1 MKSSVVKKTESFPT
15 VGNDD
20 VGDKKEINATQ
31 EIEDSITPEIIIAL
45 CGPIGSP
52 LHETAEQISFS
63 LQKYGYT
70 SSSIR
75 LSDLIKINHEHTKI
89 EIDENSKLKKI
100 KSLISIGD
108 KLREL
113 YGSDILAK
121 LAIAKISAERT
132 KKFGSFDDVVNESTK
147 KDSNKIHNQKVC
159 HIIDSVK
166 NASELE
172 LLKSIYGKM
181 IFSIGVFSPL
191 EQRQDNLE
199 KISGLSSQDIAELI
213 NTDSGEEFDHGQS
226 VRDTFPKCDYFLRVD
241 HGLSEPNNS
250 KAKSEILDKLERFF
264 KLVFRTAVISPTEEE
279 NAMYAA
285 SSASRNSACLSRQ
298 VGAAITSSSGE
309 LLSTG
314 WNDVPR
320 HGGGLYGKPS
330 LRLNLISPDHRC
342 YASSRKNC
350 SNDSEKRILA
360 EVVIDSLI
368 QEKILNKNRKNEAV
382 ETIVKNSR
390 LKDLIEFS
398 RAVHAEM
405 HAILGASRVAGE
417 RILGGKIFVTTYPCH
432 SCARHIIAS
441 GISEVYFIEPYR
453 KSLALKLHSD
463 AMTESFTDEN
473 NKVKLIQ
480 FDGVSPTRF
489 LELFDSGSR
498 KSRAGVLELQREDM
512 AMPANSMSLKAIPK
526 LEQVVI
532 AEVGGKDLQL
542 LNLES
547 ERHEKK

>member
-1 MKSSVVKKTESFPT
+1 MQSTALDKSQEFQL

-20 VGDKKEINATQ
+20 VAEQSTINATQ
-31 EIEDSITPEIIIAL
+31 EIKDSVTPEIIIAL

-63 LQKYGYT
+63 LKKYGYKIYD
-70 SSSIR
+70 IR
-75 LSDLIKINHEHTKI
+75 LSDLIRINSKYTKIN
-89 EIDENSKLKKI
+89 IDESTKLKKF
-100 KSLISIGD
+100 KSLITVGD
-108 KLREL
+108 KLREI

-121 LAIAKISAERT
+121 LAIAKISAER
-132 KKFGSFDDVVNESTK
+132 KKNFGEFDDIVNESSK
-147 KDSNKIHNQKVC
+147 GEASKIKNQKIC

-166 NASELE
+166 NSSELE

-191 EQRQDNLE
+191 EARRENLS
-199 KISGLSSQDIAELI
+199 KINSLSVEDIAELI

-241 HGLSEPNNS
+241 SGLAEPGNAE
-250 KAKSEILDKLERFF
+250 AKGQILSKLERFF
-264 KLVFRTAVISPTEEE
+264 KLIFRSSVISPTEEE

-285 SSASRNSACLSRQ
+285 TSAARNSACLSRQ
-298 VGAAITSSSGE
+298 VGAAVTSSSGE

-320 HGGGLYGKPS
+320 NGGGLYGKQS
-330 LRLNLISPDHRC
+330 IRLKVIDPDHRC
-342 YASSRKNC
+342 YALQNRNC
-350 SNDSEKRILA
+350 SNDAEKRILA
-360 EVVIDSLI
+360 EVVIDSLV
-368 QEKILNKNRKNEAV
+368 QEKIIPVKKREAAIQ
-382 ETIVKNSR
+382 TIIKNSR

-463 AMTESFTDEN
+463 AMTESVIETDE
-473 NKVKLIQ
+473 KVKLIQ
-480 FDGVSPTRF
+480 FDGVAPTRF
-489 LELFDSGSR
+489 LELFESGSR
-498 KSRAGVLELQREDM
+498 KSKAGVLELATEGA
-512 AMPANSMSLKAIPK
+512 AMPVDSVSLKAIPK

-532 AEVGGKDLQL
+532 AEVDSNK
-542 LNLES
+542 LNLLRLE
-547 ERHEKK
+547 

>member
-1 MKSSVVKKTESFPT
+1 MQSTALDKSQEFQL

-20 VGDKKEINATQ
+20 VAEHSTINATQ
-31 EIEDSITPEIIIAL
+31 EIKDSVTPEIIIAL

-63 LQKYGYT
+63 LKKYGYKT
-70 SSSIR
+70 YDIR
-75 LSDLIKINHEHTKI
+75 LSDLIRINSKYTNI
-89 EIDENSKLKKI
+89 NIDESTKLKKF
-100 KSLISIGD
+100 KSLITVGD
-108 KLREL
+108 KLREI

-121 LAIAKISAERT
+121 LAIAKISAER
-132 KKFGSFDDVVNESTK
+132 KKNFGEFDDIVNESSK
-147 KDSNKIHNQKVC
+147 GEASKIKNQKIC

-166 NASELE
+166 NSSELE

-191 EQRQDNLE
+191 EARRENLS
-199 KISGLSSQDIAELI
+199 KINSLSVEDIAELI

-241 HGLSEPNNS
+241 SGLAEPGNAE
-250 KAKSEILDKLERFF
+250 AKGQILSKLERFF
-264 KLVFRTAVISPTEEE
+264 KLIFRSSVISPTEEE

-285 SSASRNSACLSRQ
+285 TSAARNSACLSRQ
-298 VGAAITSSSGE
+298 VGAAVTSSSGE

-320 HGGGLYGKPS
+320 NGGGLYGKQS
-330 LRLNLISPDHRC
+330 IRLKVIDPDHRC
-342 YASSRKNC
+342 YALQNRNC
-350 SNDSEKRILA
+350 SNDAEKRILA
-360 EVVIDSLI
+360 EVVIDSLV
-368 QEKILNKNRKNEAV
+368 QEKIIPVKKREAAIQ
-382 ETIVKNSR
+382 TIVKNSR

-463 AMTESFTDEN
+463 AMTESVIETDE
-473 NKVKLIQ
+473 KVKLIQ
-480 FDGVSPTRF
+480 FDGVAPTRF
-489 LELFDSGSR
+489 LELFESGSR
-498 KSRAGVLELQREDM
+498 KSKAGVLELATEGA
-512 AMPANSMSLKAIPK
+512 AMPVDSVSLKAIPK

-532 AEVGGKDLQL
+532 AEVDSNK
-542 LNLES
+542 LNLLRLE
-547 ERHEKK
+547 

>member
-1 MKSSVVKKTESFPT
+1 MQGTALDKSQEFQL

-20 VGDKKEINATQ
+20 VAELSTINATQ
-31 EIEDSITPEIIIAL
+31 EIKDSVTPEIIIAL

-63 LQKYGYT
+63 LKKYGYKT
-70 SSSIR
+70 YDIR
-75 LSDLIKINHEHTKI
+75 LSDLIRINSKYTSI
-89 EIDENSKLKKI
+89 NIDESTNLKKF
-100 KSLISIGD
+100 KSLITVGD
-108 KLREL
+108 KLREI

-121 LAIAKISAERT
+121 LAIAKISAER
-132 KKFGSFDDVVNESTK
+132 KKNFGEFDDIVNESSK
-147 KDSNKIHNQKVC
+147 GEASKIKNQKIC

-166 NASELE
+166 NSSELE

-191 EQRQDNLE
+191 EARRENLS
-199 KISGLSSQDIAELI
+199 KINRLSVEDIAELI

-241 HGLSEPNNS
+241 SGLAEPGNAD
-250 KAKSEILDKLERFF
+250 AKGQILSKLERFF
-264 KLVFRTAVISPTEEE
+264 KLIFRSSVISPTEEE

-285 SSASRNSACLSRQ
+285 TSAARNSACLSRQ
-298 VGAAITSSSGE
+298 VGAAVTSSSGE

-320 HGGGLYGKPS
+320 NGGGLYGKQS
-330 LRLNLISPDHRC
+330 IRLKVIDPDHRC
-342 YASSRKNC
+342 YTLQNRNC
-350 SNDSEKRILA
+350 SNDAEKRILA
-360 EVVIDSLI
+360 EVVIDSLV
-368 QEKILNKNRKNEAV
+368 QEKIIPVKKREAAIQ
-382 ETIVKNSR
+382 TIIKNSR

-453 KSLALKLHSD
+453 KSLALKLYSD
-463 AMTESFTDEN
+463 AMTESVIETDE
-473 NKVKLIQ
+473 KVKLIQ
-480 FDGVSPTRF
+480 FDGVAPTRF
-489 LELFDSGSR
+489 LELFESGSR
-498 KSRAGVLELQREDM
+498 KSKAGVLELATEGA
-512 AMPANSMSLKAIPK
+512 AMPVDSVSLKAIPK

-532 AEVGGKDLQL
+532 AEVDSNK
-542 LNLES
+542 LNLLRLE
-547 ERHEKK
+547 

>member
-1 MKSSVVKKTESFPT
+1 MQGTALDKSQEFQL

-20 VGDKKEINATQ
+20 VAELSTINATQ
-31 EIEDSITPEIIIAL
+31 EIKDSVTPEIIIAL

-63 LQKYGYT
+63 LKKYGYKT
-70 SSSIR
+70 YDIR
-75 LSDLIKINHEHTKI
+75 LSDLIRINSKYTSI
-89 EIDENSKLKKI
+89 NIDESTNLKKF
-100 KSLISIGD
+100 KSLITVGD
-108 KLREL
+108 KLREI

-121 LAIAKISAERT
+121 LAIAKISAER
-132 KKFGSFDDVVNESTK
+132 KKNFGEFDDIVNESSK
-147 KDSNKIHNQKVC
+147 GEASKIKNQKIC

-166 NASELE
+166 NSSELE

-191 EQRQDNLE
+191 EARRENLS
-199 KISGLSSQDIAELI
+199 KINRLSVEDIAELI

-241 HGLSEPNNS
+241 SGLAEPGNAD
-250 KAKSEILDKLERFF
+250 AKGQILSKLERFF
-264 KLVFRTAVISPTEEE
+264 KLIFRSSVISPTEEE

-285 SSASRNSACLSRQ
+285 TSAARNSACLSRQ
-298 VGAAITSSSGE
+298 VGAAVTSSSGE

-320 HGGGLYGKPS
+320 NGGGLYGKQS
-330 LRLNLISPDHRC
+330 IRLKVIDPDHRC
-342 YASSRKNC
+342 YTLQNRNC
-350 SNDSEKRILA
+350 SNDAEKRILA
-360 EVVIDSLI
+360 EVVIDSLV
-368 QEKILNKNRKNEAV
+368 QEKIIPVKKREAAIQ
-382 ETIVKNSR
+382 TIIKNSR

-463 AMTESFTDEN
+463 AMTESVIETDE
-473 NKVKLIQ
+473 KVKLIQ
-480 FDGVSPTRF
+480 FDGVAPTRF
-489 LELFDSGSR
+489 LELFESGSR
-498 KSRAGVLELQREDM
+498 KSKAGVLELATEGA
-512 AMPANSMSLKAIPK
+512 AMPVDSVSLKAIPK

-532 AEVGGKDLQL
+532 AEVDSNK
-542 LNLES
+542 LNLLRLE
-547 ERHEKK
+547 

>member
-1 MKSSVVKKTESFPT
+1 MQGTALDKSQEFQL

-20 VGDKKEINATQ
+20 VAELSTINATQ
-31 EIEDSITPEIIIAL
+31 EIKDSVTPEIIIAL

-63 LQKYGYT
+63 LKKYGYKT
-70 SSSIR
+70 YDIR
-75 LSDLIKINHEHTKI
+75 LSDLIRINSKYTSI
-89 EIDENSKLKKI
+89 NIDESTNLKKF
-100 KSLISIGD
+100 KSLITVGD
-108 KLREL
+108 KLREI

-121 LAIAKISAERT
+121 LAIAKISAER
-132 KKFGSFDDVVNESTK
+132 KKNFGEFDDIVNESSK
-147 KDSNKIHNQKVC
+147 GEASKIKNQKIC

-166 NASELE
+166 NSSELE

-191 EQRQDNLE
+191 EARRENLS
-199 KISGLSSQDIAELI
+199 KINRLSVEDIAELI

-241 HGLSEPNNS
+241 SGLAEPGNAD
-250 KAKSEILDKLERFF
+250 AKGQILSKLERFF
-264 KLVFRTAVISPTEEE
+264 KLIFRSSVISPTEEE

-285 SSASRNSACLSRQ
+285 TSAARNSACLSRQ
-298 VGAAITSSSGE
+298 VGAAVTSSSGE

-320 HGGGLYGKPS
+320 NGGGLYGKQS
-330 LRLNLISPDHRC
+330 IRLKVIDPDHRC
-342 YASSRKNC
+342 YTLQNRNC
-350 SNDSEKRILA
+350 SNDAEKRILA
-360 EVVIDSLI
+360 EVVIDSLV
-368 QEKILNKNRKNEAV
+368 QEKIILVKKREAAIQ
-382 ETIVKNSR
+382 TIIKNSR

-463 AMTESFTDEN
+463 AMTESVIETDE
-473 NKVKLIQ
+473 KVKLIQ
-480 FDGVSPTRF
+480 FDGVAPTRF
-489 LELFDSGSR
+489 LELFESGSR
-498 KSRAGVLELQREDM
+498 KSKAGVLELATEGA
-512 AMPANSMSLKAIPK
+512 AMPVDSVSLKAIPK

-532 AEVGGKDLQL
+532 AEVDSNK
-542 LNLES
+542 LNLLRLE
-547 ERHEKK
+547 

>member
-1 MKSSVVKKTESFPT
+1 MQGTALDKSQEFQL

-20 VGDKKEINATQ
+20 VAELSTINATQ
-31 EIEDSITPEIIIAL
+31 EIKDSVTPEIIIAL

-63 LQKYGYT
+63 LKKYGYKT
-70 SSSIR
+70 YDIR
-75 LSDLIKINHEHTKI
+75 LSDLIRINSKYTSI
-89 EIDENSKLKKI
+89 NIDESTNLKKF
-100 KSLISIGD
+100 KSLITVGD
-108 KLREL
+108 KLREI

-121 LAIAKISAERT
+121 LAIAKISAER
-132 KKFGSFDDVVNESTK
+132 KKNFGEFDDIVNESSK
-147 KDSNKIHNQKVC
+147 GEASKIKNQKIC

-166 NASELE
+166 NSSELE

-191 EQRQDNLE
+191 EARRENLS
-199 KISGLSSQDIAELI
+199 KINRLSVEDIAELI

-241 HGLSEPNNS
+241 SGLAEPGNAD
-250 KAKSEILDKLERFF
+250 AKGQILSKLERFF
-264 KLVFRTAVISPTEEE
+264 KLIFRSSVISPTEEE

-285 SSASRNSACLSRQ
+285 TSAARNSACLSRQ
-298 VGAAITSSSGE
+298 VGAAVTSSSGE

-320 HGGGLYGKPS
+320 NGGGLYGKQS
-330 LRLNLISPDHRC
+330 IRLKVIDPDHRC
-342 YASSRKNC
+342 YTLQNRNC
-350 SNDSEKRILA
+350 SNDAEKRILA
-360 EVVIDSLI
+360 EVVIDSLV
-368 QEKILNKNRKNEAV
+368 QEKIIPVKKREAAIQ
-382 ETIVKNSR
+382 TIIKNSR

-463 AMTESFTDEN
+463 AMTESVIETDE
-473 NKVKLIQ
+473 KVKLIQ
-480 FDGVSPTRF
+480 FDGVAPTRF
-489 LELFDSGSR
+489 LELFESGSR
-498 KSRAGVLELQREDM
+498 KSKAGVLELATEGS
-512 AMPANSMSLKAIPK
+512 AMPVDSVSLKAIPK

-532 AEVGGKDLQL
+532 AEVDSNK
-542 LNLES
+542 LNLLRLE
-547 ERHEKK
+547 

>member
-1 MKSSVVKKTESFPT
+1 MQSTALDKSQEFQL

-20 VGDKKEINATQ
+20 VAEHSTINATQ
-31 EIEDSITPEIIIAL
+31 EIKDSVTPEIIIAL

-63 LQKYGYT
+63 LKKYGYKT
-70 SSSIR
+70 YDIR
-75 LSDLIKINHEHTKI
+75 LSDLIRINSKYTNI
-89 EIDENSKLKKI
+89 NIDESTKLKKF
-100 KSLISIGD
+100 KSLITVGD
-108 KLREL
+108 KLREI

-121 LAIAKISAERT
+121 LAIAKISAER
-132 KKFGSFDDVVNESTK
+132 KKNFGEFDDIVNESSK
-147 KDSNKIHNQKVC
+147 GEASKIKNQKIC

-166 NASELE
+166 NSSELE

-191 EQRQDNLE
+191 EARRENLS
-199 KISGLSSQDIAELI
+199 KINSLSVEDIAELI

-241 HGLSEPNNS
+241 SGLAEPGNAE
-250 KAKSEILDKLERFF
+250 AKGQILSKLERFF
-264 KLVFRTAVISPTEEE
+264 KLIFRSSVISPTEEE

-285 SSASRNSACLSRQ
+285 TSAARNSACLSRQ
-298 VGAAITSSSGE
+298 VGAAVTSSSGE

-320 HGGGLYGKPS
+320 NGGGLYGKQS
-330 LRLNLISPDHRC
+330 IRLKVIDPDHRC
-342 YASSRKNC
+342 YALQNRNC
-350 SNDSEKRILA
+350 SNDAEKRILA
-360 EVVIDSLI
+360 EVVIDSLV
-368 QEKILNKNRKNEAV
+368 QEKIIPVKKREAAIQ
-382 ETIVKNSR
+382 TIIKNSR

-463 AMTESFTDEN
+463 AMTESIIETDE
-473 NKVKLIQ
+473 KVKLIQ
-480 FDGVSPTRF
+480 FDGVAPTRF
-489 LELFDSGSR
+489 LELFESGSR
-498 KSRAGVLELQREDM
+498 KSKAGVLELATEGA
-512 AMPANSMSLKAIPK
+512 AMPVDSVSLKAIPK

-532 AEVGGKDLQL
+532 AEVDSNK
-542 LNLES
+542 LNLLRLE
-547 ERHEKK
+547 

>member
-1 MKSSVVKKTESFPT
+1 MQSTALDKSQEFQL

-20 VGDKKEINATQ
+20 VAEQSTINATQ
-31 EIEDSITPEIIIAL
+31 EIKDSVTPEIIIAL

-63 LQKYGYT
+63 LKKYGYKT
-70 SSSIR
+70 YDIR
-75 LSDLIKINHEHTKI
+75 LSDLIRINSKYTNI
-89 EIDENSKLKKI
+89 NIDESTKLKKF
-100 KSLISIGD
+100 KSLITVGD
-108 KLREL
+108 KLREI

-121 LAIAKISAERT
+121 LAIAKISAER
-132 KKFGSFDDVVNESTK
+132 KKNFGEFDDIVNESSK
-147 KDSNKIHNQKVC
+147 GEASKIKNQKIC

-166 NASELE
+166 NSSELE

-191 EQRQDNLE
+191 EARRENLS
-199 KISGLSSQDIAELI
+199 KINSLSVEDIAELI

-241 HGLSEPNNS
+241 SGLAEPGNAE
-250 KAKSEILDKLERFF
+250 AKGQILSKLERFF
-264 KLVFRTAVISPTEEE
+264 KLIFRSSVISPTEEE

-285 SSASRNSACLSRQ
+285 TSAARNSACLSRQ
-298 VGAAITSSSGE
+298 VGAAVTSSSGE

-320 HGGGLYGKPS
+320 NGGGLYGKQS
-330 LRLNLISPDHRC
+330 IRLKVIDPDHRC
-342 YASSRKNC
+342 YALQNRNC
-350 SNDSEKRILA
+350 SNDAEKRILA
-360 EVVIDSLI
+360 EVVIDSLV
-368 QEKILNKNRKNEAV
+368 QEKIIPVKKREAAIQ
-382 ETIVKNSR
+382 TIIKNSR

-463 AMTESFTDEN
+463 AMTESVIETDE
-473 NKVKLIQ
+473 KVKLIQ
-480 FDGVSPTRF
+480 FDGVAPTRF
-489 LELFDSGSR
+489 LELFESGSR
-498 KSRAGVLELQREDM
+498 KSKAGVLELATEGA
-512 AMPANSMSLKAIPK
+512 AMPVDSVSLKAIPK

-532 AEVGGKDLQL
+532 AEVDSNK
-542 LNLES
+542 LNLLRLE
-547 ERHEKK
+547 

>member
-1 MKSSVVKKTESFPT
+1 MQGTALDKSQEFQL

-20 VGDKKEINATQ
+20 VAELSTINATQ
-31 EIEDSITPEIIIAL
+31 EIKDSVTPEIIIAL

-63 LQKYGYT
+63 LKKYGYKT
-70 SSSIR
+70 YDIR
-75 LSDLIKINHEHTKI
+75 LSDLIRINSKYTSI
-89 EIDENSKLKKI
+89 NIDESTNLKKF
-100 KSLISIGD
+100 KSLITVGD
-108 KLREL
+108 KLREI

-121 LAIAKISAERT
+121 LAIAKISAER
-132 KKFGSFDDVVNESTK
+132 KKNFGEFDDIVNESSK
-147 KDSNKIHNQKVC
+147 GEASKIKNQKIC

-166 NASELE
+166 NSSELE

-191 EQRQDNLE
+191 EARRENLS
-199 KISGLSSQDIAELI
+199 KINRLSVEDIAELI

-241 HGLSEPNNS
+241 SGLAEPGNAD
-250 KAKSEILDKLERFF
+250 AKGQILSKLERFF
-264 KLVFRTAVISPTEEE
+264 KLIFRSSVISPTEEE

-285 SSASRNSACLSRQ
+285 TSAARNSACLSRQ
-298 VGAAITSSSGE
+298 VGAAVTSSSGE

-320 HGGGLYGKPS
+320 NGGGLYGKQS
-330 LRLNLISPDHRC
+330 IRLKVIDPDHRC
-342 YASSRKNC
+342 YTLQNRNC
-350 SNDSEKRILA
+350 SNDAEKRILA
-360 EVVIDSLI
+360 EVVIDSLV
-368 QEKILNKNRKNEAV
+368 QEKIIPVKKREAAIQ
-382 ETIVKNSR
+382 TIIKNSR

-463 AMTESFTDEN
+463 AMTESVIETDE
-473 NKVKLIQ
+473 KVKLIQ
-480 FDGVSPTRF
+480 FDGVAPTRF
-489 LELFDSGSR
+489 LELFESGSR
-498 KSRAGVLELQREDM
+498 KSKAGVLELATEDA
-512 AMPANSMSLKAIPK
+512 AMPVDSVSLKAIPK

-532 AEVGGKDLQL
+532 AEVDSNK
-542 LNLES
+542 LNLLRLE
-547 ERHEKK
+547 

>member
-1 MKSSVVKKTESFPT
+1 MQKAAVDKGQDFQL

-20 VGDKKEINATQ
+20 FSEKSAINATQ
-31 EIEDSITPEIIIAL
+31 EIRDSITPEIIIAL

-63 LQKYGYT
+63 IKRYGYT
-70 SSSIR
+70 PYTIR
-75 LSDLIKINHEHTKI
+75 LSDLIRINAQYAKTDINESTNLEKF
-89 EIDENSKLKKI
+89 
-100 KSLISIGD
+100 KSLISVGD
-108 KLREL
+108 KLREI

-132 KKFGSFDDVVNESTK
+132 KKYGEFDDIVNESNK
-147 KDSNKIHNQKVC
+147 ENGNKIKNQKIC

-166 NASELE
+166 NAAELE

-191 EQRQDNLE
+191 EARRENLA
-199 KISGLSSQDIAELI
+199 KINSLSNDDIAELI

-241 HGLSEPNNS
+241 NGLAEPGNAE
-250 KAKSEILDKLERFF
+250 AKGQILSKLERFF
-264 KLVFRTAVISPTEEE
+264 KLVFRSSVISPTEEE

-285 SSASRNSACLSRQ
+285 SSAARNSACLSRQ
-298 VGAAITSSSGE
+298 VGAAVTSSSGE

-320 HGGGLYGKPS
+320 SGGGLYGKQS
-330 LRLNLISPDHRC
+330 LRLRVIDPDNRC
-342 YASSRKNC
+342 YAAEKRNC
-350 SNDSEKRILA
+350 SNDTEKRTLA

-368 QEKILNKNRKNEAV
+368 KEKIITKNKRETAV
-382 ETIVKNSR
+382 QTVIKNSR

-432 SCARHIIAS
+432 SCARHIIAA

-463 AMTESFTDEN
+463 AMTELVIGTGD
-473 NKVKLIQ
+473 KVKLIQ
-480 FDGVSPTRF
+480 FDGVAPTRF

-498 KSRAGVLELQREDM
+498 KSKTGVLELATEDM
-512 AMPANSMSLKAIPK
+512 AMPVDSMSLKAIPK

-532 AEVGGKDLQL
+532 AEVDNRN
-542 LNLES
+542 LNLLS
-547 ERHEKK
+547 LK

>member
-1 MKSSVVKKTESFPT
+1 MQNTAFDQSAEFRL
-15 VGNDD
+15 VGND
-20 VGDKKEINATQ
+20 EINEDIVVNSTQ
-31 EIEDSITPEIIIAL
+31 EIKDSITPEIVIAL

-52 LHETAEQISFS
+52 LHETAKQIESS
-63 LQKYGYT
+63 LQEFGYK
-70 SSSIR
+70 SFNIR
-75 LSDLIKINHEHTKI
+75 LSELIRINSESTKIKI
-89 EIDENSKLKKI
+89 DESSNLSKF
-100 KSLISIGD
+100 KSLISVGD

-113 YGSDILAK
+113 YGNDILAK
-121 LAIAKISAERT
+121 LAIAKISAERQKT
-132 KKFGSFDDVVNESTK
+132 FGEFENVLNEANATPGKKI
-147 KDSNKIHNQKVC
+147 KDQKIC
-159 HIIDSVK
+159 HIIDSIK
-166 NASELE
+166 NSSELE

-181 IFSIGVFSPL
+181 MFSIGVFSPL
-191 EQRQDNLE
+191 EARSENLS
-199 KISGLSSQDIAELI
+199 KLNNLSSRDIGELI

-241 HGLSEPNNS
+241 ACLSEPGTAN
-250 KAKSEILDKLERFF
+250 AKGQILSKLERFF
-264 KLVFRTAVISPTEEE
+264 KLIFRTAIISPTEEE

-285 SSASRNSACLSRQ
+285 SSAARNSACLSRQ
-298 VGAAITSSSGE
+298 VGAAVTSSSGE

-320 HGGGLYGKPS
+320 NGGGLYGKPS
-330 LRLNLISPDHRC
+330 LRLRVIDPDNRC
-342 YASSRKNC
+342 YASSKSHC
-350 SNDSEKRILA
+350 SNDFEKKILA

-368 QEKILNKNRKNEAV
+368 SERLIPKGKREEAV
-382 ETIVKNSR
+382 QTIIKNSR

-432 SCARHIIAS
+432 SCARHIIAA

-463 AMTESFTDEN
+463 AMTESVNDSD
-473 NKVKLIQ
+473 KVKLVQ
-480 FDGVSPTRF
+480 FDGVAPTRF

-498 KSRAGVLELQREDM
+498 KSKAGMLQLSSACA
-512 AMPANSMSLKAIPK
+512 AMPVDSMSLKAIPK

-532 AEVGGKDLQL
+532 AEVGVKR
-542 LNLES
+542 LNMMEL
-547 ERHEKK
+547 K

>member
-1 MKSSVVKKTESFPT
+1 MQSTALDKSQEFQL

-20 VGDKKEINATQ
+20 VAEQSTINATQ
-31 EIEDSITPEIIIAL
+31 EIKDSVTPEIIIAL

-63 LQKYGYT
+63 LKKYGYKT
-70 SSSIR
+70 YDIR
-75 LSDLIKINHEHTKI
+75 LSDLIRINSKYTNI
-89 EIDENSKLKKI
+89 NIDESTKLKKF
-100 KSLISIGD
+100 KSLITVGD
-108 KLREL
+108 KLREI

-121 LAIAKISAERT
+121 LAIAKISAER
-132 KKFGSFDDVVNESTK
+132 KKNFGEFDDIVNESSK
-147 KDSNKIHNQKVC
+147 GEASKIKNQKIC

-166 NASELE
+166 NSSELE

-191 EQRQDNLE
+191 EARRENLS
-199 KISGLSSQDIAELI
+199 KINSLSVEDIAELI

-241 HGLSEPNNS
+241 SGLAEPGNAE
-250 KAKSEILDKLERFF
+250 AKGQILSKLERFF
-264 KLVFRTAVISPTEEE
+264 KLIFRSSVISPTEEE

-285 SSASRNSACLSRQ
+285 TSAARNSACLSRQ
-298 VGAAITSSSGE
+298 VGAAVTSSSGE

-320 HGGGLYGKPS
+320 NGGGLYGKQS
-330 LRLNLISPDHRC
+330 IRLKVIDPDHRC
-342 YASSRKNC
+342 YALQNRNC
-350 SNDSEKRILA
+350 SNDAEKRILA
-360 EVVIDSLI
+360 EVVIDSLV
-368 QEKILNKNRKNEAV
+368 QEKIIPVKKREAAIQ
-382 ETIVKNSR
+382 TIIKNSR

-463 AMTESFTDEN
+463 AMTESVIETDE
-473 NKVKLIQ
+473 KVKLIQ
-480 FDGVSPTRF
+480 FDGVAPTRF
-489 LELFDSGSR
+489 LELFESGSR
-498 KSRAGVLELQREDM
+498 KSKAGVLELATEGA
-512 AMPANSMSLKAIPK
+512 AMPVDSVSLKAIPK

-532 AEVGGKDLQL
+532 AEVGSNK
-542 LNLES
+542 LNLLRLE
-547 ERHEKK
+547 

>member
-1 MKSSVVKKTESFPT
+1 MQSTALDKSQEFQL

-20 VGDKKEINATQ
+20 VAEQSTINATQ
-31 EIEDSITPEIIIAL
+31 EIKDSVTPEIIIAL

-63 LQKYGYT
+63 LKKYGYKT
-70 SSSIR
+70 YDIR
-75 LSDLIKINHEHTKI
+75 LSDLIRINSKYTKINL
-89 EIDENSKLKKI
+89 DESTKLKKF
-100 KSLISIGD
+100 KSLITVGD
-108 KLREL
+108 KLREI

-121 LAIAKISAERT
+121 LAIAKISAER
-132 KKFGSFDDVVNESTK
+132 KKNFGEFDDIVNESSK
-147 KDSNKIHNQKVC
+147 GEASKIKNQKIC
-159 HIIDSVK
+159 HVIDSVK
-166 NASELE
+166 NSSELE

-191 EQRQDNLE
+191 EARRENLS
-199 KISGLSSQDIAELI
+199 KINSLSVEDIAELI

-241 HGLSEPNNS
+241 SGLAEPGNAE
-250 KAKSEILDKLERFF
+250 AKGQILSKLERFF
-264 KLVFRTAVISPTEEE
+264 KLIFRSSVISPTEEE

-285 SSASRNSACLSRQ
+285 TSAARNSACLSRQ
-298 VGAAITSSSGE
+298 VGAAVTSSSGE

-320 HGGGLYGKPS
+320 NGGGLYGKQS
-330 LRLNLISPDHRC
+330 IRLKVIDPDHRC
-342 YASSRKNC
+342 YALKSRNC
-350 SNDSEKRILA
+350 SNDAEKRILA
-360 EVVIDSLI
+360 EVVIDSLV
-368 QEKILNKNRKNEAV
+368 QEKIISVKKREDAIQ
-382 ETIVKNSR
+382 TILKNSR

-463 AMTESFTDEN
+463 AMTESVIETDE
-473 NKVKLIQ
+473 KVKLIQ
-480 FDGVSPTRF
+480 FDGVAPTRF
-489 LELFDSGSR
+489 LELFESGSR
-498 KSRAGVLELQREDM
+498 KSKAGVLELATEGA
-512 AMPANSMSLKAIPK
+512 AMPVDSVSLKAIPK

-532 AEVGGKDLQL
+532 AEVDSNK
-542 LNLES
+542 LNLLRLE
-547 ERHEKK
+547 

>member
-1 MKSSVVKKTESFPT
+1 MQSTALDQTAEFRL
-15 VGNDD
+15 VGNDETND
-20 VGDKKEINATQ
+20 DAVINATQ
-31 EIEDSITPEIIIAL
+31 EVRDSITPEIVIVL
-45 CGPIGSP
+45 CGPVGSP
-52 LHETAEQISFS
+52 LHETAKQITSS
-63 LQKYGYT
+63 LTEFGYT
-70 SSSIR
+70 SYSIR
-75 LSDLIKINHEHTKI
+75 LSELIRMNADNTNIKI
-89 EIDENSKLKKI
+89 DESTNLNKF
-100 KSLISIGD
+100 KSLISVGD
-108 KLREL
+108 KLRQL
-113 YGSDILAK
+113 YGNDILAK
-121 LAIAKISAERT
+121 LAIAKISADREQAFG
-132 KKFGSFDDVVNESTK
+132 KFEDVLDEVNAK
-147 KDSNKIHNQKVC
+147 PGRKIKDQKIC

-166 NASELE
+166 NSSELE

-181 IFSIGVFSPL
+181 MFSIGVFSPL
-191 EQRQDNLE
+191 EARSENLS
-199 KISGLSSQDIAELI
+199 KLNSLSDKDIGELI

-241 HGLSEPNNS
+241 ASLAEPGTTSAKGQILS
-250 KAKSEILDKLERFF
+250 KLERFF
-264 KLVFRTAVISPTEEE
+264 KLIFRSAVISPTEEE

-285 SSASRNSACLSRQ
+285 SSAARNSACLSRQ
-298 VGAAITSSSGE
+298 VGAAVTSSSGE

-320 HGGGLYGKPS
+320 NGGGLYGKPS
-330 LRLNLISPDHRC
+330 LRLRVVDPDNRC
-342 YASSRKNC
+342 YALSKRHC
-350 SNDSEKRILA
+350 SNDFEKRILA

-368 QEKILNKNRKNEAV
+368 KEKVIAQSKREKAV
-382 ETIVKNSR
+382 QTIIKNSR

-463 AMTESFTDEN
+463 AMTESFVETE
-473 NKVKLIQ
+473 KVKLIQ
-480 FDGVSPTRF
+480 FDGVAPTRF

-498 KSRAGVLELQREDM
+498 KSKAGMLELAAEDS
-512 AMPANSMSLKAIPK
+512 AFPIDSMSLKAIPK

-532 AEVGGKDLQL
+532 VEVGSKQL
-542 LNLES
+542 KLMKL
-547 ERHEKK
+547 K

>member
-1 MKSSVVKKTESFPT
+1 MQSTALDKSQEFRL

-20 VGDKKEINATQ
+20 IAEQSTINATQ
-31 EIEDSITPEIIIAL
+31 EIKDSVTPEIIIAL

-63 LQKYGYT
+63 LKKYGYKT
-70 SSSIR
+70 YDIR
-75 LSDLIKINHEHTKI
+75 LSDLIRINSKYTEI
-89 EIDENSKLKKI
+89 NIDESTKLKKF
-100 KSLISIGD
+100 KSLIAVGD
-108 KLREL
+108 KLREI

-121 LAIAKISAERT
+121 LAIAKISAER
-132 KKFGSFDDVVNESTK
+132 KKNFGEFDDIVNESSK
-147 KDSNKIHNQKVC
+147 GEASKIKNQKIC

-166 NASELE
+166 NSSELE

-191 EQRQDNLE
+191 EARRENLS
-199 KISGLSSQDIAELI
+199 KINSLSVEDIAELI

-241 HGLSEPNNS
+241 SGLAEPGNAE
-250 KAKSEILDKLERFF
+250 AKGQILSKLERFF
-264 KLVFRTAVISPTEEE
+264 KLIFRSSVISPTEEE

-285 SSASRNSACLSRQ
+285 TSAARNSACLSRQ
-298 VGAAITSSSGE
+298 VGAAVTSASGE

-320 HGGGLYGKPS
+320 NGGGLYGKQS
-330 LRLNLISPDHRC
+330 IRLKIIDPDHRC
-342 YASSRKNC
+342 YALQNRNC
-350 SNDSEKRILA
+350 SNDAEKRILA
-360 EVVIDSLI
+360 EVVIDSLVK
-368 QEKILNKNRKNEAV
+368 EKIIPVKKIEAAIQ
-382 ETIVKNSR
+382 TIIKNSR

-463 AMTESFTDEN
+463 AMTESVIETDE
-473 NKVKLIQ
+473 KVKLIQ
-480 FDGVSPTRF
+480 FDGVAPTRF
-489 LELFDSGSR
+489 LELFESGSR
-498 KSRAGVLELQREDM
+498 KSKAGVLELATEGA
-512 AMPANSMSLKAIPK
+512 AMPVDSVSLKAIPK

-532 AEVGGKDLQL
+532 AEVDSNK
-542 LNLES
+542 LNLLRLE
-547 ERHEKK
+547 

>member
-1 MKSSVVKKTESFPT
+1 MQSTALDKSQEFQL

-20 VGDKKEINATQ
+20 VAEQPTINATQ
-31 EIEDSITPEIIIAL
+31 EIKDSVTPEIIIAL

-63 LQKYGYT
+63 LKKYGYKT
-70 SSSIR
+70 YDIR
-75 LSDLIKINHEHTKI
+75 LSDLIRINSKYTKINL
-89 EIDENSKLKKI
+89 DESTKLKKF
-100 KSLISIGD
+100 KSLITVGD
-108 KLREL
+108 KLREI

-121 LAIAKISAERT
+121 LAIAKISAER
-132 KKFGSFDDVVNESTK
+132 KKNFGEFDDIVNESSK
-147 KDSNKIHNQKVC
+147 GEASKIKNQKIC
-159 HIIDSVK
+159 HVIDSVK
-166 NASELE
+166 NSSELE

-191 EQRQDNLE
+191 EARRENLS
-199 KISGLSSQDIAELI
+199 KINSLSVEDIAELI

-241 HGLSEPNNS
+241 SGLAEPGNAE
-250 KAKSEILDKLERFF
+250 AKGQILSKLERFF
-264 KLVFRTAVISPTEEE
+264 KLIFRSSVISPTEEE

-285 SSASRNSACLSRQ
+285 TSAARNSACLSRQ
-298 VGAAITSSSGE
+298 VGAAVTSSSGE

-320 HGGGLYGKPS
+320 NGGGLYGKQS
-330 LRLNLISPDHRC
+330 IRLKVIDPDHRC
-342 YASSRKNC
+342 YALKSRSC
-350 SNDSEKRILA
+350 SNDAEKRILA
-360 EVVIDSLI
+360 EVVIDSLV
-368 QEKILNKNRKNEAV
+368 QEKIISVKKREDAIQ
-382 ETIVKNSR
+382 TILKNSR

-463 AMTESFTDEN
+463 AMTESVIETDE
-473 NKVKLIQ
+473 KVKLIQ
-480 FDGVSPTRF
+480 FDGVAPTRF
-489 LELFDSGSR
+489 LELFESGSR
-498 KSRAGVLELQREDM
+498 KSKAGVLELATEGA
-512 AMPANSMSLKAIPK
+512 AMPVDSVSLKAIPK

-532 AEVGGKDLQL
+532 AEVDSNK
-542 LNLES
+542 LNLLRLE
-547 ERHEKK
+547 

>member
-1 MKSSVVKKTESFPT
+1 MQSTALNKSQEFQL

-20 VGDKKEINATQ
+20 VAEQSTINATQ
-31 EIEDSITPEIIIAL
+31 EIKDSVTPEIIIAL

-63 LQKYGYT
+63 LKKYGYKT
-70 SSSIR
+70 YDIR
-75 LSDLIKINHEHTKI
+75 LSELIRINSKYTKIN
-89 EIDENSKLKKI
+89 IDESTKLKKF
-100 KSLISIGD
+100 KSLITVGD
-108 KLREL
+108 KLREI

-121 LAIAKISAERT
+121 LAIAKISAER
-132 KKFGSFDDVVNESTK
+132 KKNFGEFDDIVNESSK
-147 KDSNKIHNQKVC
+147 GEASKIKNQKIC

-166 NASELE
+166 NSSELE

-191 EQRQDNLE
+191 EARRENLS
-199 KISGLSSQDIAELI
+199 KINSLSVEDIAELI

-241 HGLSEPNNS
+241 SGLAEPGNAE
-250 KAKSEILDKLERFF
+250 AKGQILSKLERFF
-264 KLVFRTAVISPTEEE
+264 KLIFRSSVISPTEEE

-285 SSASRNSACLSRQ
+285 NSAARNSACLSRQ
-298 VGAAITSSSGE
+298 VGAAVTSSSGE

-320 HGGGLYGKPS
+320 NGGGLYGKQS
-330 LRLNLISPDHRC
+330 IRLKVIDPDYRC
-342 YASSRKNC
+342 YALQNRNC
-350 SNDSEKRILA
+350 SNDAEKRILA
-360 EVVIDSLI
+360 EVVIDSLV
-368 QEKILNKNRKNEAV
+368 QEKIIPVKKREAAIQ
-382 ETIVKNSR
+382 TIIKNSR

-463 AMTESFTDEN
+463 AMTESVIETDE
-473 NKVKLIQ
+473 KVKLIQ
-480 FDGVSPTRF
+480 FDGVAPTRF
-489 LELFDSGSR
+489 LELFESGSR
-498 KSRAGVLELQREDM
+498 KSKAGVLELATEGA
-512 AMPANSMSLKAIPK
+512 AMPVDSVSLKAIPK

-532 AEVGGKDLQL
+532 AEVDSNK
-542 LNLES
+542 LNLLRLE
-547 ERHEKK
+547 

>member
-1 MKSSVVKKTESFPT
+1 MQNTALDKSQDFKL

-20 VGDKKEINATQ
+20 VAEQSTINATQ
-31 EIEDSITPEIIIAL
+31 EIKDSVTPEIIIAL

-63 LQKYGYT
+63 LKKYGYKT
-70 SSSIR
+70 YDIR
-75 LSDLIKINHEHTKI
+75 LSDLIRINSKYTSI
-89 EIDENSKLKKI
+89 NIDESTKLKKF
-100 KSLISIGD
+100 KSLITVGD
-108 KLREL
+108 KLRET

-121 LAIAKISAERT
+121 LAIAKISAER
-132 KKFGSFDDVVNESTK
+132 KKNFGEFDDIVNESSK
-147 KDSNKIHNQKVC
+147 GEASKIKNQKIC

-166 NASELE
+166 NSSELE

-191 EQRQDNLE
+191 EARRENLS
-199 KISGLSSQDIAELI
+199 KINSLSVEDIAELI

-241 HGLSEPNNS
+241 SGLAELGNAE
-250 KAKSEILDKLERFF
+250 AKSQILSKLERFF
-264 KLVFRTAVISPTEEE
+264 KLIFRSSVISPTEEE

-285 SSASRNSACLSRQ
+285 TSAARNSACLSRQ
-298 VGAAITSSSGE
+298 VGAAVTSSSGE

-320 HGGGLYGKPS
+320 NGGGLYGKQS
-330 LRLNLISPDHRC
+330 IRLKVIDPDHRC
-342 YASSRKNC
+342 YTLQNRNC
-350 SNDSEKRILA
+350 SNDAEKRILA
-360 EVVIDSLI
+360 EVVIDSLVK
-368 QEKILNKNRKNEAV
+368 EKIILVKKREAAIQ
-382 ETIVKNSR
+382 TIIKNSR

-463 AMTESFTDEN
+463 AMTESVIETDE
-473 NKVKLIQ
+473 KVKLIQ
-480 FDGVSPTRF
+480 FDGVAPTRF
-489 LELFDSGSR
+489 LELFESGSR
-498 KSRAGVLELQREDM
+498 KSKAGVLELATEGA
-512 AMPANSMSLKAIPK
+512 AMPVDSVSLKAIPK

-532 AEVGGKDLQL
+532 AEVDSNK
-542 LNLES
+542 LNLLRLE
-547 ERHEKK
+547 

>member
-1 MKSSVVKKTESFPT
+1 MQSTALDKSQEFQL

-20 VGDKKEINATQ
+20 VAELSTINATQ
-31 EIEDSITPEIIIAL
+31 EIKDSVTPEIIIAL

-63 LQKYGYT
+63 LKKYGYKT
-70 SSSIR
+70 YDIR
-75 LSDLIKINHEHTKI
+75 LSDLIRINSKYTSI
-89 EIDENSKLKKI
+89 NIDESTNLKKF
-100 KSLISIGD
+100 KSLITVGD
-108 KLREL
+108 KLREI

-121 LAIAKISAERT
+121 LAIAKISAER
-132 KKFGSFDDVVNESTK
+132 KKNFGEFDDIVNESSK
-147 KDSNKIHNQKVC
+147 GEASKIKNQKIC

-166 NASELE
+166 NSSELE

-191 EQRQDNLE
+191 EARRENLS
-199 KISGLSSQDIAELI
+199 KINRLSVEDIAELI

-241 HGLSEPNNS
+241 SGLAEPGNAD
-250 KAKSEILDKLERFF
+250 AKGQILSKLERFF
-264 KLVFRTAVISPTEEE
+264 KLIFRSSVISPTEEE

-285 SSASRNSACLSRQ
+285 TSAARNSACLSRQ
-298 VGAAITSSSGE
+298 VGAAVTSSSGE

-320 HGGGLYGKPS
+320 NGGGLYGKQS
-330 LRLNLISPDHRC
+330 IRLKVIDPDHRC
-342 YASSRKNC
+342 YTLQNRNC
-350 SNDSEKRILA
+350 SNDAEKRILA
-360 EVVIDSLI
+360 EVVIDSLV
-368 QEKILNKNRKNEAV
+368 QEKIIPVKKREAAIQ
-382 ETIVKNSR
+382 TIIKNSR

-463 AMTESFTDEN
+463 AMTESVIETDE
-473 NKVKLIQ
+473 KVKLIQ
-480 FDGVSPTRF
+480 FDGVAPTRF
-489 LELFDSGSR
+489 LELFESGSR
-498 KSRAGVLELQREDM
+498 KSKAGVLELATEGA
-512 AMPANSMSLKAIPK
+512 AMPVDSVSLKAIPK

-532 AEVGGKDLQL
+532 AEVDSNK
-542 LNLES
+542 LNLLRLE
-547 ERHEKK
+547 

>member
-1 MKSSVVKKTESFPT
+1 MQSTALDKSQEFQL

-20 VGDKKEINATQ
+20 VAEQSTINATQ
-31 EIEDSITPEIIIAL
+31 EIKDSVTPEIIIAL

-63 LQKYGYT
+63 LKKYGYKT
-70 SSSIR
+70 YDIR
-75 LSDLIKINHEHTKI
+75 LSDLIRINSKYTNI
-89 EIDENSKLKKI
+89 NIDESTKLKKF
-100 KSLISIGD
+100 KSLITVGD
-108 KLREL
+108 KLREI

-121 LAIAKISAERT
+121 LAIAKISAER
-132 KKFGSFDDVVNESTK
+132 KKNFGEFDDIVNESSK
-147 KDSNKIHNQKVC
+147 GEVSKIKNQKIC

-166 NASELE
+166 NSSELE

-191 EQRQDNLE
+191 EARRENLS
-199 KISGLSSQDIAELI
+199 KINSLSVEDIAELI

-241 HGLSEPNNS
+241 SGLAEPGNAE
-250 KAKSEILDKLERFF
+250 AKGQILSKLERFF
-264 KLVFRTAVISPTEEE
+264 KLIFRSSVISPTEEE

-285 SSASRNSACLSRQ
+285 TSAARNSACLSRQ
-298 VGAAITSSSGE
+298 VGAAVTSSSGE

-320 HGGGLYGKPS
+320 NGGGLYGKQS
-330 LRLNLISPDHRC
+330 IRLKVIDPDHRC
-342 YASSRKNC
+342 YALQNRNC
-350 SNDSEKRILA
+350 SNDAEKRILA
-360 EVVIDSLI
+360 EVVIDSLV
-368 QEKILNKNRKNEAV
+368 QEKIIPVKKREAAIQ
-382 ETIVKNSR
+382 TIIKNSR

-463 AMTESFTDEN
+463 AMTESVIETDE
-473 NKVKLIQ
+473 KVKLIQ
-480 FDGVSPTRF
+480 FDGVAPTRF
-489 LELFDSGSR
+489 LELFESGSR
-498 KSRAGVLELQREDM
+498 KSKAGVLELATEGA
-512 AMPANSMSLKAIPK
+512 AMPVDSVSLKAIPK

-532 AEVGGKDLQL
+532 AEVDSNK
-542 LNLES
+542 LNLLRLE
-547 ERHEKK
+547 

>member
-1 MKSSVVKKTESFPT
+1 MQSTALDKSQEFQLI
-15 VGNDD
+15 GNDD
-20 VGDKKEINATQ
+20 VAEQLTINATQ
-31 EIEDSITPEIIIAL
+31 EIKDSVTPEIIIAL

-63 LQKYGYT
+63 LKKYGYKT
-70 SSSIR
+70 YDIR
-75 LSDLIKINHEHTKI
+75 LSDLIRINSKHTKI
-89 EIDENSKLKKI
+89 NIDESTKLKKF
-100 KSLISIGD
+100 KSLITVGD
-108 KLREL
+108 KLREI

-121 LAIAKISAERT
+121 LAIAKISAER
-132 KKFGSFDDVVNESTK
+132 KKNFGEFDDIVNESSK
-147 KDSNKIHNQKVC
+147 GEASKIKNQKIC

-166 NASELE
+166 NSSELE

-191 EQRQDNLE
+191 EARRENLS
-199 KISGLSSQDIAELI
+199 KINSLSVEDIAELI

-241 HGLSEPNNS
+241 SGLAEPGNAE
-250 KAKSEILDKLERFF
+250 AKGQILSKLERFF
-264 KLVFRTAVISPTEEE
+264 KLIFRSSVISPTEEE

-285 SSASRNSACLSRQ
+285 TSAARNSACLSRQ
-298 VGAAITSSSGE
+298 VGAAVTSSSGE

-320 HGGGLYGKPS
+320 NGGGLYGKQS
-330 LRLNLISPDHRC
+330 IRLKVIDPDHRC
-342 YASSRKNC
+342 YALQNRNC
-350 SNDSEKRILA
+350 SNDAEKRILA
-360 EVVIDSLI
+360 EVVIDSLV
-368 QEKILNKNRKNEAV
+368 QEKIIPVKKREAAIQ
-382 ETIVKNSR
+382 TIIKNSR

-463 AMTESFTDEN
+463 AMTESVIETDE
-473 NKVKLIQ
+473 KVKLIQ
-480 FDGVSPTRF
+480 FDGVAPTRF
-489 LELFDSGSR
+489 LELFESGSR
-498 KSRAGVLELQREDM
+498 KSKAGVLELATEGA
-512 AMPANSMSLKAIPK
+512 AMPVDSVSLKAIPK

-532 AEVGGKDLQL
+532 AEVGSNK
-542 LNLES
+542 LNLLRLE
-547 ERHEKK
+547 

>member
-1 MKSSVVKKTESFPT
+1 MQGTALDKSQEFQL

-20 VGDKKEINATQ
+20 VAEMSTINETQ
-31 EIEDSITPEIIIAL
+31 EIKDIVTPEIIIAL

-63 LQKYGYT
+63 LKKYGYKT
-70 SSSIR
+70 YDIR
-75 LSDLIKINHEHTKI
+75 LSDLIRINSKYTSI
-89 EIDENSKLKKI
+89 NIDESTNLKKF
-100 KSLISIGD
+100 KSLITVGD
-108 KLREL
+108 KLREI

-121 LAIAKISAERT
+121 LAIAKISAER
-132 KKFGSFDDVVNESTK
+132 KKNFGEFDDIVNESSK
-147 KDSNKIHNQKVC
+147 GEASKIKNQKIC

-166 NASELE
+166 NSSELE

-191 EQRQDNLE
+191 EARRENLS
-199 KISGLSSQDIAELI
+199 KINRLSVEDIAELI

-241 HGLSEPNNS
+241 SGLAEPGNAD
-250 KAKSEILDKLERFF
+250 AKGQILSKLERFF
-264 KLVFRTAVISPTEEE
+264 KLIFRSSVISPTEEE

-285 SSASRNSACLSRQ
+285 TSAARNSACLSRQ
-298 VGAAITSSSGE
+298 VGAAVTSSSGE

-320 HGGGLYGKPS
+320 NGGGLYGKQS
-330 LRLNLISPDHRC
+330 IRLKVIDPDHRC
-342 YASSRKNC
+342 YTLQNRNC
-350 SNDSEKRILA
+350 SNDAEKRILA
-360 EVVIDSLI
+360 EVVIDSLV
-368 QEKILNKNRKNEAV
+368 QEKIIPVKKREAAIQ
-382 ETIVKNSR
+382 TIIKNSR

-463 AMTESFTDEN
+463 AMTESVIETDE
-473 NKVKLIQ
+473 KVKLIQ
-480 FDGVSPTRF
+480 FDGVAPTRF
-489 LELFDSGSR
+489 LELFESGSR
-498 KSRAGVLELQREDM
+498 KSKAGVLELATEGA
-512 AMPANSMSLKAIPK
+512 AMPVDSVSLKAIPK

-532 AEVGGKDLQL
+532 AEVDSNK
-542 LNLES
+542 LNLLRLE
-547 ERHEKK
+547 

>member
-1 MKSSVVKKTESFPT
+1 MQSTALDKSQEFQL

-20 VGDKKEINATQ
+20 VAEQSTINATQ
-31 EIEDSITPEIIIAL
+31 EIKDSVTPEIIIAL

-63 LQKYGYT
+63 LKKYGYKT
-70 SSSIR
+70 YDIR
-75 LSDLIKINHEHTKI
+75 LSDLIRINSKYTKINL
-89 EIDENSKLKKI
+89 DESTKLKKF
-100 KSLISIGD
+100 KSLITVGD
-108 KLREL
+108 KLREI

-121 LAIAKISAERT
+121 LAIAKISAER
-132 KKFGSFDDVVNESTK
+132 KKNFGEFDDIVNESSK
-147 KDSNKIHNQKVC
+147 GEANKIKNQKIC

-166 NASELE
+166 NSSELE

-191 EQRQDNLE
+191 EARRENLS
-199 KISGLSSQDIAELI
+199 KINSLSVEDIAELI

-241 HGLSEPNNS
+241 SGLAEPGNAE
-250 KAKSEILDKLERFF
+250 AKGQILSKLERFF
-264 KLVFRTAVISPTEEE
+264 KLIFRSSVISPTEEE

-285 SSASRNSACLSRQ
+285 TSAARNSACLSRQ
-298 VGAAITSSSGE
+298 VGAAVTSSSGE

-320 HGGGLYGKPS
+320 NGGGLYGKQS
-330 LRLNLISPDHRC
+330 IRLKVIDPDHRC
-342 YASSRKNC
+342 YALKSRSC
-350 SNDSEKRILA
+350 SNDAEKRILA
-360 EVVIDSLI
+360 EVVIDSLV
-368 QEKILNKNRKNEAV
+368 QEKIISVKKREDAIQ
-382 ETIVKNSR
+382 TILKNSR

-463 AMTESFTDEN
+463 AMTESVIETDE
-473 NKVKLIQ
+473 KVKLIQ
-480 FDGVSPTRF
+480 FDGVAPTRF
-489 LELFDSGSR
+489 LELFESGSR
-498 KSRAGVLELQREDM
+498 KSKAGVLELATEGA
-512 AMPANSMSLKAIPK
+512 AMPVDSVSLKAIPK

-532 AEVGGKDLQL
+532 AEVDSNK
-542 LNLES
+542 LNLLRLE
-547 ERHEKK
+547 

>member
-1 MKSSVVKKTESFPT
+1 MQSSAVDKNHHFQLVE
-15 VGNDD
+15 NDD
-20 VGDKKEINATQ
+20 FSEESTINATQ
-31 EIEDSITPEIIIAL
+31 EIKDSITPEIIIAL

-63 LQKYGYT
+63 IKKYGYT
-70 SSSIR
+70 SYSIR
-75 LSDLIKINHEHTKI
+75 LSDLIRINAQYAKID
-89 EIDENSKLKKI
+89 IDESTSLNKF
-100 KSLISIGD
+100 KSLISVGD
-108 KLREL
+108 KLREI
-113 YGSDILAK
+113 YGSDVLAK

-132 KKFGSFDDVVNESTK
+132 KKFGEFDDIVNES
-147 KDSNKIHNQKVC
+147 NKINDNKIKNQKIC

-181 IFSIGVFSPL
+181 FFSIGVFSPL
-191 EQRQDNLE
+191 EARRENLA
-199 KISGLSSQDIAELI
+199 KIEILSNNDIAEII

-241 HGLSEPNNS
+241 NGLSEPRNAE
-250 KAKSEILDKLERFF
+250 AKGQILSKLERFF
-264 KLVFRTAVISPTEEE
+264 KLIFRSSIISPTEEE

-285 SSASRNSACLSRQ
+285 SSAARNSACLSRQ
-298 VGAAITSSSGE
+298 VGAAVTSSSGE

-320 HGGGLYGKPS
+320 NGGGLYGKQS
-330 LRLNLISPDHRC
+330 LRLRITDPDNRC
-342 YASSRKNC
+342 YAVGKKNC
-350 SNDSEKRILA
+350 SNDTEKKILA

-368 QEKILNKNRKNEAV
+368 KARIITKKKREEAV
-382 ETIVKNSR
+382 QTIIKNSR

-463 AMTESFTDEN
+463 AMTESVIETD
-473 NKVKLIQ
+473 KVKLIQ
-480 FDGVSPTRF
+480 FDGVAPTRF

-498 KSRAGVLELQREDM
+498 KSNTGVLELAKESM
-512 AMPANSMSLKAIPK
+512 AMPVDSMSLKAIPK

-532 AEVGGKDLQL
+532 AEVDSKK
-542 LNLES
+542 LNMLSLE
-547 ERHEKK
+547 

>member
-1 MKSSVVKKTESFPT
+1 MQSTALDKSQEFQL

-20 VGDKKEINATQ
+20 DAEHSTINATQ
-31 EIEDSITPEIIIAL
+31 EIKDSVTPEIIIAL

-63 LQKYGYT
+63 LKKYGYKT
-70 SSSIR
+70 YDIR
-75 LSDLIKINHEHTKI
+75 LSDLIRINSKYTNI
-89 EIDENSKLKKI
+89 NIDESTKLKKF
-100 KSLISIGD
+100 KSLITVGD
-108 KLREL
+108 KLREI

-121 LAIAKISAERT
+121 LAIAKISAER
-132 KKFGSFDDVVNESTK
+132 KKNLGEFDDIVNESSK
-147 KDSNKIHNQKVC
+147 GEASKIKNQKIC

-166 NASELE
+166 NSSELE

-191 EQRQDNLE
+191 EARRENLS
-199 KISGLSSQDIAELI
+199 KINSLSVEDIAELI

-241 HGLSEPNNS
+241 SGLAEPGNAE
-250 KAKSEILDKLERFF
+250 AKGQILSKLERFF
-264 KLVFRTAVISPTEEE
+264 KLIFRSSVISPTEEE

-285 SSASRNSACLSRQ
+285 TSAARNSACLSRQ
-298 VGAAITSSSGE
+298 VGAAVTSSSGE

-320 HGGGLYGKPS
+320 NGGGLYGKQS
-330 LRLNLISPDHRC
+330 IRLKVIDPDHRC
-342 YASSRKNC
+342 YALQNRNC
-350 SNDSEKRILA
+350 SNDAEKRILA
-360 EVVIDSLI
+360 EVVIDSLV
-368 QEKILNKNRKNEAV
+368 QEKIIPVKKREAAIQ
-382 ETIVKNSR
+382 TIIKNSR

-463 AMTESFTDEN
+463 AMTESVIETDE
-473 NKVKLIQ
+473 KVKLIQ
-480 FDGVSPTRF
+480 FDGVAPTRF
-489 LELFDSGSR
+489 LELFESGSR
-498 KSRAGVLELQREDM
+498 KSKAGVLELATEGA
-512 AMPANSMSLKAIPK
+512 AMPVDSVSLKAIPK

-532 AEVGGKDLQL
+532 AEVDSNK
-542 LNLES
+542 LNLLRLE
-547 ERHEKK
+547 

>member
-1 MKSSVVKKTESFPT
+1 MQNTARDKSQDFQL

-20 VGDKKEINATQ
+20 LNEKSSINATQ
-31 EIEDSITPEIIIAL
+31 EIKDSITPEIIIAL

-63 LQKYGYT
+63 LKKYGYAPYH
-70 SSSIR
+70 IR
-75 LSDLIKINHEHTKI
+75 LSDLIRINAPSSNIGINEST
-89 EIDENSKLKKI
+89 SLKKF
-100 KSLISIGD
+100 KSLISVGD
-108 KLREL
+108 KLREI

-132 KKFGSFDDVVNESTK
+132 KKFGDFEDIVNESN
-147 KDSNKIHNQKVC
+147 KDNENRIKNQKIC

-166 NASELE
+166 NSSELE

-191 EQRQDNLE
+191 EARRENLT
-199 KISGLSSQDIAELI
+199 KINDLSLDDIAELI

-241 HGLSEPNNS
+241 DGLSEPGNAV
-250 KAKSEILDKLERFF
+250 AKGQILSKLERFF
-264 KLVFRTAVISPTEEE
+264 KLIFRSAVISPTEEE

-285 SSASRNSACLSRQ
+285 SSAARNSACLSRQ
-298 VGAAITSSSGE
+298 VGAAVTSASGE

-320 HGGGLYGKPS
+320 NGGGLYGKPS
-330 LRLNLISPDHRC
+330 LRLRVIDPDNRC
-342 YASSRKNC
+342 YATSKRNC
-350 SNDSEKRILA
+350 SNDTEKRTLA

-368 QEKILNKNRKNEAV
+368 SEKVISKNKREKAIQ
-382 ETIVKNSR
+382 TIIKNSR

-463 AMTESFTDEN
+463 AMTESVTEVD
-473 NKVKLIQ
+473 KVKLIQ
-480 FDGVSPTRF
+480 FDGVAPTRF

-498 KSRAGVLELQREDM
+498 KSKIGVLELSPEGM
-512 AMPANSMSLKAIPK
+512 AMPLDSMSLKAIPK

-532 AEVGGKDLQL
+532 AEVDSKK
-542 LNLES
+542 LNMLS
-547 ERHEKK
+547 LK

>member
-1 MKSSVVKKTESFPT
+1 MQGTALDKSQEFQL

-20 VGDKKEINATQ
+20 VAELSTINATQ
-31 EIEDSITPEIIIAL
+31 EIKDSVTPEIIIAL

-63 LQKYGYT
+63 LKKYGYKT
-70 SSSIR
+70 YDIR
-75 LSDLIKINHEHTKI
+75 LSDLIRINSKYTSI
-89 EIDENSKLKKI
+89 NIDESTNLKKF
-100 KSLISIGD
+100 KSLITVGD
-108 KLREL
+108 KLREI

-121 LAIAKISAERT
+121 LAIAKISAER
-132 KKFGSFDDVVNESTK
+132 KKNFGEFDDIVNESSK
-147 KDSNKIHNQKVC
+147 GEASKIKNQQIC

-166 NASELE
+166 NSSELE

-191 EQRQDNLE
+191 EARRENLS
-199 KISGLSSQDIAELI
+199 KINRLSVEDIAELI

-241 HGLSEPNNS
+241 SGLAEPGNAD
-250 KAKSEILDKLERFF
+250 AKGQILSKLERFF
-264 KLVFRTAVISPTEEE
+264 KLIFRSSVISPTEEE

-285 SSASRNSACLSRQ
+285 TSAARNSACLSRQ
-298 VGAAITSSSGE
+298 VGAAVTSSSGE

-320 HGGGLYGKPS
+320 NGGGLYGKQS
-330 LRLNLISPDHRC
+330 IRLKVIDPDHRC
-342 YASSRKNC
+342 YTLQNRNC
-350 SNDSEKRILA
+350 SNDAEKRILA
-360 EVVIDSLI
+360 EVVIDSLV
-368 QEKILNKNRKNEAV
+368 QEKIIPVKKREAAIQ
-382 ETIVKNSR
+382 TIIKNSR

-463 AMTESFTDEN
+463 AMTESVIETDE
-473 NKVKLIQ
+473 KVKLIQ
-480 FDGVSPTRF
+480 FDGVAPTRF
-489 LELFDSGSR
+489 LELFESGSR
-498 KSRAGVLELQREDM
+498 KSKAGVLELATEGA
-512 AMPANSMSLKAIPK
+512 AMPVDSVSLKAIPK

-532 AEVGGKDLQL
+532 AEVDSNK
-542 LNLES
+542 LNLLRLE
-547 ERHEKK
+547 

>member
-1 MKSSVVKKTESFPT
+1 MQSTALDKSQEFQL

-20 VGDKKEINATQ
+20 VAEQSTINATQ
-31 EIEDSITPEIIIAL
+31 EIKDSVTPEIIIAL

-63 LQKYGYT
+63 LKKYGYKT
-70 SSSIR
+70 YDIR
-75 LSDLIKINHEHTKI
+75 LSDLIRINSKYTKIN
-89 EIDENSKLKKI
+89 IDESTKLKKF
-100 KSLISIGD
+100 KSLITVGD
-108 KLREL
+108 KLREI

-121 LAIAKISAERT
+121 LAIAKISAER
-132 KKFGSFDDVVNESTK
+132 KKNFGEFDDIVNESSK
-147 KDSNKIHNQKVC
+147 GEASKIKNQKIC

-166 NASELE
+166 NSSELE

-191 EQRQDNLE
+191 EARRENLS
-199 KISGLSSQDIAELI
+199 KINSLSVEDIAELI

-241 HGLSEPNNS
+241 SGLAEPGNAE
-250 KAKSEILDKLERFF
+250 AKSQILSKLERFF
-264 KLVFRTAVISPTEEE
+264 KLIFRSSVISPTEEE

-285 SSASRNSACLSRQ
+285 TSAARNSACLSRQ
-298 VGAAITSSSGE
+298 VGAAVTSSSGE

-320 HGGGLYGKPS
+320 NGGGLYGKQS
-330 LRLNLISPDHRC
+330 IRLKVIDPDHRC
-342 YASSRKNC
+342 YALQNRNC
-350 SNDSEKRILA
+350 SNDAEKRILA
-360 EVVIDSLI
+360 EVVIDSLV
-368 QEKILNKNRKNEAV
+368 QEKIIPVKKREAAIQ
-382 ETIVKNSR
+382 TIIKNSR

-463 AMTESFTDEN
+463 AMTESVIETDE
-473 NKVKLIQ
+473 KVKLIQ
-480 FDGVSPTRF
+480 FDGVAPTRF
-489 LELFDSGSR
+489 LELFESGSR
-498 KSRAGVLELQREDM
+498 KSKAGVLELATEGA
-512 AMPANSMSLKAIPK
+512 AMPVDSVSLKAIPK

-532 AEVGGKDLQL
+532 AEVDSNK
-542 LNLES
+542 LNLLRLE
-547 ERHEKK
+547 

>member
-1 MKSSVVKKTESFPT
+1 MQSTALDKSQEFQL

-20 VGDKKEINATQ
+20 VAEQPTINATQ
-31 EIEDSITPEIIIAL
+31 EIKDSVTPEIIIAL

-63 LQKYGYT
+63 LKKYGYKT
-70 SSSIR
+70 YDIR
-75 LSDLIKINHEHTKI
+75 LSDLIRINSKYTKINL
-89 EIDENSKLKKI
+89 DESTKLKKF
-100 KSLISIGD
+100 KSLITVGD
-108 KLREL
+108 KLREI

-121 LAIAKISAERT
+121 LAIAKISAER
-132 KKFGSFDDVVNESTK
+132 KKNFGEFDDIVNESSK
-147 KDSNKIHNQKVC
+147 GEASKIKNQKIC

-166 NASELE
+166 NSSELE

-191 EQRQDNLE
+191 EARRENLS
-199 KISGLSSQDIAELI
+199 KINSLSVEDIAELI

-241 HGLSEPNNS
+241 SGLAEPGNAE
-250 KAKSEILDKLERFF
+250 AKGQILSKLERFF
-264 KLVFRTAVISPTEEE
+264 KLIFRSSVISPTEEE

-285 SSASRNSACLSRQ
+285 TSAARNSACLSRQ
-298 VGAAITSSSGE
+298 VGAAVTSSSGE

-320 HGGGLYGKPS
+320 NGGGLYGKQS
-330 LRLNLISPDHRC
+330 IRLKVIDPDHRC
-342 YASSRKNC
+342 YALKSRSC
-350 SNDSEKRILA
+350 SNDAEKRILA
-360 EVVIDSLI
+360 EVVIDSLV
-368 QEKILNKNRKNEAV
+368 QEKIISVKKREDAIQ
-382 ETIVKNSR
+382 TILKNSR

-432 SCARHIIAS
+432 SCTRHIIAS

-463 AMTESFTDEN
+463 AMTESVIETDE
-473 NKVKLIQ
+473 KVKLIQ
-480 FDGVSPTRF
+480 FDGVAPTRF
-489 LELFDSGSR
+489 LELFESGSR
-498 KSRAGVLELQREDM
+498 KSKAGVLELATEGA
-512 AMPANSMSLKAIPK
+512 AMPVDSVSLKAIPK

-532 AEVGGKDLQL
+532 AEVDSNK
-542 LNLES
+542 LNLLRLE
-547 ERHEKK
+547 

>member
-1 MKSSVVKKTESFPT
+1 MQSTALDKSQEFQL

-20 VGDKKEINATQ
+20 VAEQSTINATQ
-31 EIEDSITPEIIIAL
+31 EIKDSVTPEIIIAL

-63 LQKYGYT
+63 LKKYGYKT
-70 SSSIR
+70 YDIR
-75 LSDLIKINHEHTKI
+75 LSDLIRINSKYTNI
-89 EIDENSKLKKI
+89 NIDESTKLKKF
-100 KSLISIGD
+100 KSLITVGD
-108 KLREL
+108 KLREI

-121 LAIAKISAERT
+121 LAIAKISAER
-132 KKFGSFDDVVNESTK
+132 KKNFGEFDDIVNESSK
-147 KDSNKIHNQKVC
+147 GEASKIKNQKIC

-166 NASELE
+166 NSSELE

-191 EQRQDNLE
+191 EARHENLS
-199 KISGLSSQDIAELI
+199 KINSLSVEDIAELI

-241 HGLSEPNNS
+241 SGLAEPGNAE
-250 KAKSEILDKLERFF
+250 AKGQILSKLERFF
-264 KLVFRTAVISPTEEE
+264 KLIFRSSVISPTEEE

-285 SSASRNSACLSRQ
+285 TSAARNSACLSRQ
-298 VGAAITSSSGE
+298 VGAAVTSSSGE

-320 HGGGLYGKPS
+320 NGGGLYGKQS
-330 LRLNLISPDHRC
+330 IRLKVIDPDHRC
-342 YASSRKNC
+342 YALQNRNC
-350 SNDSEKRILA
+350 SNDAEKRILA
-360 EVVIDSLI
+360 EVVIDSLV
-368 QEKILNKNRKNEAV
+368 QEKIIPVKKREAAIQ
-382 ETIVKNSR
+382 TIIKNSR

-463 AMTESFTDEN
+463 AMTESVIETDE
-473 NKVKLIQ
+473 KVKLIQ
-480 FDGVSPTRF
+480 FDGVAPTRF
-489 LELFDSGSR
+489 LELFESGSR
-498 KSRAGVLELQREDM
+498 KSKAGVLELATEGA
-512 AMPANSMSLKAIPK
+512 AMPVDSVSLKAIPK

-532 AEVGGKDLQL
+532 AEVDSNK
-542 LNLES
+542 LNLLRLE
-547 ERHEKK
+547 

>member
-1 MKSSVVKKTESFPT
+1 MQGTALDKSQEFQL

-20 VGDKKEINATQ
+20 VAELSTINATQ
-31 EIEDSITPEIIIAL
+31 EIKDSVTPEIIIAL

-63 LQKYGYT
+63 LKKYGYKT
-70 SSSIR
+70 YDIR
-75 LSDLIKINHEHTKI
+75 LSDLIRINSKYTSI
-89 EIDENSKLKKI
+89 NIDESTNLKKF
-100 KSLISIGD
+100 KSLITVGD
-108 KLREL
+108 KLREI

-121 LAIAKISAERT
+121 LAIAKISAER
-132 KKFGSFDDVVNESTK
+132 KKNFGEFDDIVNESSK
-147 KDSNKIHNQKVC
+147 GEASKIKNQKIC

-166 NASELE
+166 NSSELE

-191 EQRQDNLE
+191 EARRENLS
-199 KISGLSSQDIAELI
+199 KINRLSVEDIAELI

-241 HGLSEPNNS
+241 SGLAEPGNAD
-250 KAKSEILDKLERFF
+250 AKGQILSKLERFF
-264 KLVFRTAVISPTEEE
+264 KLIFRSSVISPTEEE

-285 SSASRNSACLSRQ
+285 TSAARNSACLSRQ
-298 VGAAITSSSGE
+298 VGAAE

-320 HGGGLYGKPS
+320 NGGGLYGKQS
-330 LRLNLISPDHRC
+330 IRLKVIDPDHRC
-342 YASSRKNC
+342 YTLQNRNC
-350 SNDSEKRILA
+350 SNDAEKRILA
-360 EVVIDSLI
+360 EVVIDSLV
-368 QEKILNKNRKNEAV
+368 QEKIIPVKKREAAIQ
-382 ETIVKNSR
+382 TIIKNSR

-463 AMTESFTDEN
+463 AMTESVIETDE
-473 NKVKLIQ
+473 KVKLIQ
-480 FDGVSPTRF
+480 FDGVAPTRF
-489 LELFDSGSR
+489 LELFESGSR
-498 KSRAGVLELQREDM
+498 KSKAGVLELATEGA
-512 AMPANSMSLKAIPK
+512 AMPVDSVSLKAIPK

-532 AEVGGKDLQL
+532 AEVDSNK
-542 LNLES
+542 LNLLRLE
-547 ERHEKK
+547 

>member
-1 MKSSVVKKTESFPT
+1 MQGTALDKSQEFQL

-20 VGDKKEINATQ
+20 VAELSTINATQ
-31 EIEDSITPEIIIAL
+31 EIKDSVTPEIIIAL

-63 LQKYGYT
+63 LKKYGYKT
-70 SSSIR
+70 YDIR
-75 LSDLIKINHEHTKI
+75 LSDLIRINSKYTNI
-89 EIDENSKLKKI
+89 NIDESTKLKKF
-100 KSLISIGD
+100 KSLITVGD
-108 KLREL
+108 KLREI

-121 LAIAKISAERT
+121 LAIAKISAER
-132 KKFGSFDDVVNESTK
+132 KKNFGEFDDIVNESSK
-147 KDSNKIHNQKVC
+147 GEASKIKNQKIC

-166 NASELE
+166 NSSELE

-191 EQRQDNLE
+191 EARRENLS
-199 KISGLSSQDIAELI
+199 KINRLSVEDIAELI

-241 HGLSEPNNS
+241 SGLAEPGNAE
-250 KAKSEILDKLERFF
+250 AKGQILSKLERFF
-264 KLVFRTAVISPTEEE
+264 KLIFRSSVISPTEEE

-285 SSASRNSACLSRQ
+285 TSAARNSACLSRQ
-298 VGAAITSSSGE
+298 VGAAVTSSSGE

-320 HGGGLYGKPS
+320 NGGGLYGKQS
-330 LRLNLISPDHRC
+330 IRLKVIDPDHRC
-342 YASSRKNC
+342 YTLQNRNC
-350 SNDSEKRILA
+350 SNDAEKRILA
-360 EVVIDSLI
+360 EVVIDSLV
-368 QEKILNKNRKNEAV
+368 QEKIIPVKKREAAIQ
-382 ETIVKNSR
+382 TIIKNSR

-463 AMTESFTDEN
+463 AMTESVIETDE
-473 NKVKLIQ
+473 KVKLIQ
-480 FDGVSPTRF
+480 FDGVAPTRF
-489 LELFDSGSR
+489 LELFESGSR
-498 KSRAGVLELQREDM
+498 KSKAGVLELATEGA
-512 AMPANSMSLKAIPK
+512 AMPVDSVSLKAIPK

-532 AEVGGKDLQL
+532 AEVDSNK
-542 LNLES
+542 LNLLRLE
-547 ERHEKK
+547 

>member
-1 MKSSVVKKTESFPT
+1 MQSTALDESQDFRL

-20 VGDKKEINATQ
+20 VGEQSTINATQ
-31 EIEDSITPEIIIAL
+31 EIKDSVTPEIIIAL

-63 LQKYGYT
+63 LKKYGYKT
-70 SSSIR
+70 YDIR
-75 LSDLIKINHEHTKI
+75 LSDLIRINSKNTKIN
-89 EIDENSKLKKI
+89 IDESTKLKKF
-100 KSLISIGD
+100 KSLIAVGD
-108 KLREL
+108 KLREI
-113 YGSDILAK
+113 YGNDVLAK
-121 LAIAKISAERT
+121 LAIAKISAER
-132 KKFGSFDDVVNESTK
+132 KKNFGEFDDIVNESSK
-147 KDSNKIHNQKVC
+147 GEASKIKNQKIC

-166 NASELE
+166 NSSELE

-191 EQRQDNLE
+191 EARRENLS
-199 KISGLSSQDIAELI
+199 KINSLSAEDIAELI

-241 HGLSEPNNS
+241 SGLAEPGNSE
-250 KAKSEILDKLERFF
+250 AKGQILSKLERFF
-264 KLVFRTAVISPTEEE
+264 KLIFRSSVISPTEEE

-285 SSASRNSACLSRQ
+285 TSAARNSACLSRQ
-298 VGAAITSSSGE
+298 VGAAVTSSSGE

-320 HGGGLYGKPS
+320 NGGGLYGKQS
-330 LRLNLISPDHRC
+330 IRLKVIDPDYRC
-342 YASSRKNC
+342 YALQNRNC
-350 SNDSEKRILA
+350 SNDTEKRILA
-360 EVVIDSLI
+360 EVVIDSLVK
-368 QEKILNKNRKNEAV
+368 EKIITSKKREAAIQ
-382 ETIVKNSR
+382 TIIKNSR

-463 AMTESFTDEN
+463 AMTESVIETDE
-473 NKVKLIQ
+473 KVKLIQ
-480 FDGVSPTRF
+480 FDGVAPTRF

-498 KSRAGVLELQREDM
+498 KSKAGVLELAVEGA
-512 AMPANSMSLKAIPK
+512 AMPVDSVSLKAIPK

-532 AEVGGKDLQL
+532 AEVGSNN
-542 LNLES
+542 LNLLRLE
-547 ERHEKK
+547 

>member
-1 MKSSVVKKTESFPT
+1 MQSTALDKSQEFQL

-20 VGDKKEINATQ
+20 VAEQSTINATQ
-31 EIEDSITPEIIIAL
+31 EIKDSVTPEIIIAL

-63 LQKYGYT
+63 LKKYGYKT
-70 SSSIR
+70 YDIR
-75 LSDLIKINHEHTKI
+75 LSDLIRINSKYTNININEST
-89 EIDENSKLKKI
+89 KLKKF
-100 KSLISIGD
+100 KSLITVGD
-108 KLREL
+108 KLREI

-121 LAIAKISAERT
+121 LAIAKISAER
-132 KKFGSFDDVVNESTK
+132 KKNFGEFDDIVNESSK
-147 KDSNKIHNQKVC
+147 GEASKIKNQKIC

-166 NASELE
+166 NSSELE

-191 EQRQDNLE
+191 EARRENLS
-199 KISGLSSQDIAELI
+199 KINSLSVEDIAELI

-241 HGLSEPNNS
+241 SGLAEPGNAE
-250 KAKSEILDKLERFF
+250 AKGQILSKLERFF
-264 KLVFRTAVISPTEEE
+264 KLIFRSSVISPTEEE

-285 SSASRNSACLSRQ
+285 TSAARNSACLSRQ
-298 VGAAITSSSGE
+298 VGAAVTSSSGE

-320 HGGGLYGKPS
+320 NGGGLYGKQS
-330 LRLNLISPDHRC
+330 IRLKVIDPDHRC
-342 YASSRKNC
+342 YALQNRNC
-350 SNDSEKRILA
+350 SNDAEKRILA
-360 EVVIDSLI
+360 EVVIDSLV
-368 QEKILNKNRKNEAV
+368 QEKIIPVKKREAAIQ
-382 ETIVKNSR
+382 TIIKNSR

-463 AMTESFTDEN
+463 AMTESVIETDE
-473 NKVKLIQ
+473 KVKLIQ
-480 FDGVSPTRF
+480 FDGVAPTRF
-489 LELFDSGSR
+489 LELFESGSR
-498 KSRAGVLELQREDM
+498 KSKAGVLELATEGA
-512 AMPANSMSLKAIPK
+512 AMPVDSVSLKAIPK

-532 AEVGGKDLQL
+532 AEVDSNK
-542 LNLES
+542 LNLLRLE
-547 ERHEKK
+547 

>member
-1 MKSSVVKKTESFPT
+1 MQSTALDKSQEFQL

-20 VGDKKEINATQ
+20 VAEQPTINATQ
-31 EIEDSITPEIIIAL
+31 EIKDSVTPEIIIAL

-63 LQKYGYT
+63 LKKYGYKT
-70 SSSIR
+70 YDIR
-75 LSDLIKINHEHTKI
+75 LSDLIRINSKYTKINL
-89 EIDENSKLKKI
+89 DESTKLKKF
-100 KSLISIGD
+100 KSLITVGD
-108 KLREL
+108 KLREI

-121 LAIAKISAERT
+121 LAIAKISAER
-132 KKFGSFDDVVNESTK
+132 KKNFGEFDDIVNESSK
-147 KDSNKIHNQKVC
+147 GEASKIKNQKIC

-166 NASELE
+166 NSSELE

-191 EQRQDNLE
+191 EARRENLS
-199 KISGLSSQDIAELI
+199 KINSLSVEDIAELI

-241 HGLSEPNNS
+241 SGLAEPGNAE
-250 KAKSEILDKLERFF
+250 AKGQILSKLERFF
-264 KLVFRTAVISPTEEE
+264 KLIFRSSVISPTEEE

-285 SSASRNSACLSRQ
+285 TSAARNSACLSRQ
-298 VGAAITSSSGE
+298 VGAAVTSSSGE

-320 HGGGLYGKPS
+320 NGGGLYGKQS
-330 LRLNLISPDHRC
+330 IRLKVIDPDHRC
-342 YASSRKNC
+342 YALKSRSC
-350 SNDSEKRILA
+350 SNDAEKRILA
-360 EVVIDSLI
+360 EVVIDSLV
-368 QEKILNKNRKNEAV
+368 QEKIISVKKREDAIQ
-382 ETIVKNSR
+382 TILKNSR

-463 AMTESFTDEN
+463 AMTESVIETDE
-473 NKVKLIQ
+473 KVKLIQ
-480 FDGVSPTRF
+480 FDGVAPTRF
-489 LELFDSGSR
+489 LELFESGSR
-498 KSRAGVLELQREDM
+498 KSKAGVLELATEGA
-512 AMPANSMSLKAIPK
+512 AMPVDSVSLKAIPK

-532 AEVGGKDLQL
+532 AEVDSNK
-542 LNLES
+542 LNLLRLE
-547 ERHEKK
+547 

>member
-1 MKSSVVKKTESFPT
+1 MQGTALDKSQEFQL

-20 VGDKKEINATQ
+20 VAELSTINATQ
-31 EIEDSITPEIIIAL
+31 EIKDSVTPEIIIAL

-63 LQKYGYT
+63 LKKYGYKT
-70 SSSIR
+70 YDIR
-75 LSDLIKINHEHTKI
+75 LSDLIRINSKYTSI
-89 EIDENSKLKKI
+89 NIDESTNLKKF
-100 KSLISIGD
+100 KSLITVGD
-108 KLREL
+108 KLREI

-121 LAIAKISAERT
+121 LAIAKISAER
-132 KKFGSFDDVVNESTK
+132 KKNFGEFDDIVNESSK
-147 KDSNKIHNQKVC
+147 GEASKIKNQKIC

-166 NASELE
+166 NSSELE

-191 EQRQDNLE
+191 EARRENLS
-199 KISGLSSQDIAELI
+199 KINRLSIEDIAELI

-241 HGLSEPNNS
+241 SGLAEPGNAD
-250 KAKSEILDKLERFF
+250 AKGQILSKLERFF
-264 KLVFRTAVISPTEEE
+264 KLIFRSSVISPTEEE

-285 SSASRNSACLSRQ
+285 TSAARNSACLSRQ
-298 VGAAITSSSGE
+298 VGAAVTSSSGE

-320 HGGGLYGKPS
+320 NGGGLYGKQS
-330 LRLNLISPDHRC
+330 IRLKVIDPDHRC
-342 YASSRKNC
+342 YTLQNRNC
-350 SNDSEKRILA
+350 SNDAEKRILA
-360 EVVIDSLI
+360 EVVIDSLV
-368 QEKILNKNRKNEAV
+368 QEKIIPVKKREAAIQ
-382 ETIVKNSR
+382 TIIKNSR

-463 AMTESFTDEN
+463 AMTESVIETDE
-473 NKVKLIQ
+473 KVKLIQ
-480 FDGVSPTRF
+480 FDGVAPTRF
-489 LELFDSGSR
+489 LELFESGSR
-498 KSRAGVLELQREDM
+498 KSKAGVLELATEGA
-512 AMPANSMSLKAIPK
+512 AMPVDSVSLKAIPK

-532 AEVGGKDLQL
+532 AEVDSNK
-542 LNLES
+542 LNLLRLE
-547 ERHEKK
+547 